1 MSFVPRSIKARL
13 LGAAGLAV
21 LLVMAAVV
29 VTLSFEVKTRAMFGN
44 VVDVDLP
51 LQHAVQSMSSE
62 GLLSGIAI
70 RNKMIDPLT
79 PARWVKVAEGSMQ
92 RFDESL
98 KIALDRAPKGSEL
111 RKTIEQVAELW
122 QKNRAQRQQ
131 IIQRLQAN
139 DFVKARQILSH
150 QAHPVWTQI
159 RILLQKADG
168 LTLKV
173 ESGQKVQVQNMLS
186 QAAWW
191 STLLLILSILI
202 GGGLTGLAIFGL
214 IRRMGRVVLMM
225 DEIAQGEGDLTRRMQ
240 VHEHGDELDHLSAA
254 FNRFVERVQRLVGQV
269 AGSTAQLA
277 AAAEELSA
285 TSEETSGHV
294 ARQQSETEQVAT
306 AMNEMS
312 ATVQEVARNASDA
325 AQAARAADGE
335 AKQGREVVGSAVRAI
350 DALAAEVEQAADV
363 IQGVEGDSEQ
373 IGQVLEVINAISEQ
387 TNLLALNAAI
397 EAARAGE
404 QGRGFAVVAD
414 EVRTLA
420 RRTQDSTEEIRGM
433 IERLQGG
440 AKNAVAVMQTSRD
453 RARSGVEQARDAD
466 QSLESITRSVA
477 QISDMNALIATAAEE
492 QTAVAEEINRNV
504 TSISASTQQTAGG
517 AQQTATAS
525 EELARLAAQL
535 QELVGQF
542 KV

>member
-1 MSFVPRSIKARL
+1 MSMFLIPHTIKGRL
-13 LGAAGLAV
+13 LGAAGLAM
-21 LLVMAAVV
+21 LLVLAAVV
-29 VTLSFEVKTRAMFGN
+29 VTLSFEIKTRKMFDN
-44 VVDVDLP
+44 VVDIDLP
-51 LQHAVQSMSSE
+51 LEHAVQSMSSE

-79 PARWVKVAEGSMQ
+79 PPRWVKVAEGSMR

-98 KIALDRAPKGSEL
+98 KIALERSPKDSEL
-111 RKTIEQVAELW
+111 HKTIEQVAGLW
-122 QKNRAQRQQ
+122 KQNRTQRQE

-150 QAHPVWTQI
+150 QSHPVWTQI
-159 RILLQKADG
+159 RVLLQKADK
-168 LTLKV
+168 LTLSV
-173 ESGQKVQVQNMLS
+173 ESGQKVQVQRMLT

-191 STLLLILSILI
+191 STVLLMFSMLV
-202 GGGLTGLAIFGL
+202 GGGLTGLAIVGL
-214 IRRMGRVVLMM
+214 IRRIRRVVRMM
-225 DEIAQGEGDLTRRMQ
+225 DEIAQGEGDLTRRM
-240 VHEHGDELDHLSAA
+240 ELSDRDDELDHLSGA
-254 FNRFVERVQRLVGQV
+254 FNRFVERIQRLVGQV
-269 AGSTAQLA
+269 AGSTSQLS

-285 TSEETSGHV
+285 TSEE
-294 ARQQSETEQVAT
+294 
-306 AMNEMS
+306 
-312 ATVQEVARNASDA
+312 
-325 AQAARAADGE
+325 
-335 AKQGREVVGSAVRAI
+335 
-350 DALAAEVEQAADV
+350 
-363 IQGVEGDSEQ
+363 
-373 IGQVLEVINAISEQ
+373 ISEQ

-440 AKNAVAVMQTSRD
+440 AKNAVGVMQTSRE
-453 RARSGVEQARDAD
+453 RARSGVEQARGAG
-466 QSLESITRSVA
+466 QSLESITRSVG
-477 QISDMNALIATAAEE
+477 QINDMNALIATAAEE

-504 TSISASTQQTAGG
+504 TSISASTQQTAG
-517 AQQTATAS
+517 ASQQTAAAS

-535 QELVGQF
+535 QGLVGQF